1 MKKRQSALLLGLL
14 TFGALSAEAQTA
26 TPATAPAPS
35 PAYSI
40 SADFAYASAYVFR
53 GVRLAKGAFQP
64 AVKLTAGEGYV
75 GVWANA
81 PAERGYE
88 LEIDYFAGYG
98 IPLNDT
104 WSLDAGLTVYSYPRL
119 DSGDKTTYE
128 GYLGLNGSLGV
139 LSTGT
144 YAYHDVT
151 LKASTLQESLGH
163 TFELDSRTS
172 IHLLATVGHV
182 APDAGG
188 GYTYY
193 GFGVTVPY
201 KLSDAATLTVG
212 VQSADHDISGVE
224 GRHVWGTID
233 LGYSF

>member
-1 MKKRQSALLLGLL
+1 MKKKRTALFLGIL
-14 TFGALSAEAQTA
+14 TLGALSAEAQTP
-26 TPATAPAPS
+26 TPAAAPAPS

-64 AVKLTAGEGYV
+64 SVKLTAGDGYV
-75 GVWANA
+75 GIWASA
-81 PAERGYE
+81 PTERGYE

-98 IPLNDT
+98 VTLSDA
-104 WSLDAGLTVYSYPRL
+104 WSLDAGLTAYSYPRL
-119 DSGDKTTYE
+119 QSGDKTTYE
-128 GYLGLNGSLGV
+128 GYLGLSGSLGV
-139 LSTGT
+139 LSTDT
-144 YAYHDVT
+144 YAYYDVT
-151 LKASTLQESLGH
+151 LKAFTVQEALGH
-163 TFELDSRTS
+163 TFELDSKTS
-172 IHLLATVGHV
+172 IDLLATVGHV

-193 GFGVTVPY
+193 GCGVTVPY

-212 VQSADHDISGVE
+212 LQSADHDIPGVE